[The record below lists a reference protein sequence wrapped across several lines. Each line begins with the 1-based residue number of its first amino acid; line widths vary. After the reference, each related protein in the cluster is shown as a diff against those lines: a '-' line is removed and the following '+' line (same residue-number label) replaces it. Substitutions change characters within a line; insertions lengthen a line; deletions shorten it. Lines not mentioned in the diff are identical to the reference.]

1 MSLDTFATFTE
12 CEEVQK
18 ICASFAANA
27 LGIQQTPSVEQVNT
41 ALRGLSYLR
50 GLQIVVIDQDITIE
64 LGDGSRPFS
73 GNPFAENV
81 VMFSESKVLGQTYWK
96 KPADMNVKGS
106 AAIKALNGHTLIKK
120 FANEEP
126 LEEVTM
132 GIANA
137 FPAWLSS
144 SRSWLLSTNSAT
156 WNH

>member
-1 MSLDTFATFTE
+1 M
-12 CEEVQK
+12 
-18 ICASFAANA
+18 
-27 LGIQQTPSVEQVNT
+27 
-41 ALRGLSYLR
+41 SYLR